1 MGKQSK
7 VDADRAKAEKRLEQE
22 IGAGQTEE
30 QLARA
35 EKKAEG
41 MGRGVNKGEEQLFEK
56 KLTKEEKKAAMEI
69 KKAEIAAKKA
79 AKKAAAEGG
88 DEAAEGDD
96 GDGDGDGDGGDEE
109 RSASPSKSKKG
120 AAGAVVAA
128 EGDMAS
134 LTLEQQRVAAARAVT
149 GVLASHAA
157 ALDVKI
163 ASFSI
168 SVGGNQLLND
178 CDLELNQGCRYGLIG
193 ENGSGKS
200 NVLAAIAQRDI
211 PLPAHVD
218 VFHLHEEAPAT
229 EMTGVEAVINHATLE
244 AARLEALSEQIIEE
258 SGPEDERL
266 QAINDRLDELD
277 PTGAEPRARKILS
290 GLGFADHLVPMDR
303 QTKHMSGGW
312 RMRVSLA
319 QALFAAPSLL
329 LLDEPTN
336 HLDLEACVW
345 LEEHLSRYSKCLL
358 VISHSQDFLNAV
370 CTNTVWL
377 NRSVLS
383 YYTGNYDTFCKVVSN
398 QEQVQMRE
406 YEKQQADMEKLATF
420 VRVNK
425 ANGVAASAKSKKK
438 VLEKLDPTPNPS
450 PHPYPLTLAPTPSP

>member
-1 MGKQSK
+1 MGKGDK
-7 VDADRAKAEKRLEQE
+7 KDADRAKAEKRLEQE
-22 IGAGQTEE
+22 IGEGQTEE

-79 AKKAAAEGG
+79 AKKAAAGDGG
-88 DEAAEGDD
+88 DAAAEGED
-96 GDGDGDGDGGDEE
+96 GDGGDGGDEE
-109 RSASPSKSKKG
+109 RSASPSKSKSKKG
-120 AAGAVVAA
+120 AAGAVAAA
-128 EGDMAS
+128 EDDMAS

-163 ASFSI
+163 QSFSI
-168 SVGGNQLLND
+168 SVGGNQLLQD
-178 CDLELNQGCRYGLIG
+178 CELELCQGCRYGLIG

-229 EMTGVEAVINHATLE
+229 EMTGVEAVINHVTLE

-277 PTGAEPRARKILS
+277 PTG
-290 GLGFADHLVPMDR
+290 
-303 QTKHMSGGW
+303 
-312 RMRVSLA
+312 
-319 QALFAAPSLL
+319 
-329 LLDEPTN
+329 
-336 HLDLEACVW
+336 
-345 LEEHLSRYSKCLL
+345 
-358 VISHSQDFLNAV
+358 
-370 CTNTVWL
+370 
-377 NRSVLS
+377 
-383 YYTGNYDTFCKVVSN
+383 
-398 QEQVQMRE
+398 
-406 YEKQQADMEKLATF
+406 
-420 VRVNK
+420 
-425 ANGVAASAKSKKK
+425 
-438 VLEKLDPTPNPS
+438 
-450 PHPYPLTLAPTPSP
+450 